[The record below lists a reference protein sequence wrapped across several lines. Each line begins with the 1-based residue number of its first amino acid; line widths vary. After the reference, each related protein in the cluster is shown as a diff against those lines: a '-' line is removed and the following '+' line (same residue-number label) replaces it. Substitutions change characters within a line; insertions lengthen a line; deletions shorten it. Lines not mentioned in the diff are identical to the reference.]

1 MPVPCMHIS
10 TWPVPAVS
18 RCNRPTAQAFIY
30 PCAQPVTKGQ
40 GHSIAQSRSVF
51 TLHLARGDPDTS
63 QAGATLF
70 PFLLPTPPV
79 RKRMAG
85 RSAPRR
91 LALFCL
97 LASCIALAART
108 SDASRRELGISI
120 GNGGGGGIGIGIGI
134 GGGGGYGGGGSPS
147 PTPPSSYGPK
157 ASDFENER
165 LYRAYLVIQRF
176 KQTITCDTQGITKTW
191 TGTAICSDTSYL
203 GFFCEKPPNV
213 NERALASVDFN
224 GFKLEAPTVEG
235 FVDALPDLALF
246 HANSNDFGGV
256 VPILRSLQYF
266 YELDVSNNKLARCAF
281 PTDVLGVTNAT
292 FVDIRF
298 NRFYGEVPAG
308 LFCSFPIV
316 EAIFV
321 NNNQFSGKI
330 PSNLG
335 DSPVN
340 YLALANNQFTGP
352 IPSSIGRAANTL
364 LEVLFLN
371 NKLSGC
377 LPYELGLLAKATVID
392 AGTNQ
397 LTGTIPASYACL
409 RKVEQL
415 NLADNLL
422 YGEVPDALCR
432 LAYPSSGGHLSNL
445 TLSDN
450 YFTSL
455 GSCCW
460 ALIKQGKLN
469 VARNCI
475 PYAPNQRSHE
485 ECAGFFHTTKTYCPV
500 STYVPCHHPKDYTA
514 GKEEAS
520 AAEEY
525 KYRTYSA
532 LHP

>member
-1 MPVPCMHIS
+1 
-10 TWPVPAVS
+10 
-18 RCNRPTAQAFIY
+18 
-30 PCAQPVTKGQ
+30 
-40 GHSIAQSRSVF
+40 
-51 TLHLARGDPDTS
+51 
-63 QAGATLF
+63 
-70 PFLLPTPPV
+70 
-79 RKRMAG
+79 MAG
-85 RSAPRR
+85 RSLPRR

-97 LASCIALAART
+97 LASCIALTART
-108 SDASRRELGISI
+108 SDASRRQLGISI

-134 GGGGGYGGGGSPS
+134 GGGGGGGGGGGYSPS

-157 ASDFENER
+157 PSDFENER

-176 KQTITCDTQGITKTW
+176 KQTITCDPQGITNTW
-191 TGTAICSDTSYL
+191 TGTAICSNTSYL
-203 GFFCEKPPNV
+203 GFFCEAPPNV
-213 NERALASVDFN
+213 KERALASVDFN

-281 PTDVLGVTNAT
+281 PADVLGITNAT

-298 NRFYGEVPAG
+298 NQFYGEVPAG
-308 LFCSFPIV
+308 LFRSFPIV

-321 NNNQFSGKI
+321 NNNQFSGNI

-352 IPSSIGRAANTL
+352 IPSSIGRAGNTL

-371 NKLSGC
+371 NKLSG
-377 LPYELGLLAKATVID
+377 
-392 AGTNQ
+392 
-397 LTGTIPASYACL
+397 
-409 RKVEQL
+409 
-415 NLADNLL
+415 
-422 YGEVPDALCR
+422 
-432 LAYPSSGGHLSNL
+432 
-445 TLSDN
+445 
-450 YFTSL
+450 
-455 GSCCW
+455 
-460 ALIKQGKLN
+460 
-469 VARNCI
+469 CI

-485 ECAGFFHTTKTYCPV
+485 ECAGFFHGTKTYCPV
-500 STYVPCHHPKDYTA
+500 STYVPCHHPKDYGA
-514 GKEEAS
+514 GEEEAS

>member
-1 MPVPCMHIS
+1 
-10 TWPVPAVS
+10 
-18 RCNRPTAQAFIY
+18 
-30 PCAQPVTKGQ
+30 
-40 GHSIAQSRSVF
+40 
-51 TLHLARGDPDTS
+51 
-63 QAGATLF
+63 
-70 PFLLPTPPV
+70 
-79 RKRMAG
+79 MAG
-85 RSAPRR
+85 RSVLRR

-134 GGGGGYGGGGSPS
+134 GGGGGGGYGGGGSPS

-157 ASDFENER
+157 PSDFENER

-176 KQTITCDTQGITKTW
+176 KQTITCDPQGITKTW

-281 PTDVLGVTNAT
+281 PTDVLGITNAT

-298 NRFYGEVPAG
+298 NQFYGEVPAG
-308 LFCSFPIV
+308 LFRSFPIV

-432 LAYPSSGGHLSNL
+432 LAYPSSGGHLANL

-485 ECAGFFHTTKTYCPV
+485 ECAGFFHRTKTYCPV
-500 STYVPCHHPKDYTA
+500 STYVPCHHPKDYGA

-520 AAEEY
+520 AAEY

-532 LHP
+532 LQQSARPARAGVHVLEDNGECAVRLVAAAWVVAMAGLC